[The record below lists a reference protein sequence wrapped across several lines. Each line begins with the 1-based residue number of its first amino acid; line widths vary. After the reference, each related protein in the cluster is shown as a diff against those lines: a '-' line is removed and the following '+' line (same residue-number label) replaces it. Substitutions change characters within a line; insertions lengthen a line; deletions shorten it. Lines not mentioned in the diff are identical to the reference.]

1 MMHHKNKNI
10 NSKGYSEEHK
20 VEIPCLACIMKT
32 SDHKHYCLV
41 PSDPNYAQS
50 CTCLCWET
58 IKCHSKD

>member
-20 VEIPCLACIMKT
+20 AEIPCLACIMKT

-50 CTCLCWET
+50 C
-58 IKCHSKD
+58 I